1 MKHITLISICLV
13 IIFLS
18 NSQAVF
24 AQQKDTVAKLTVVQ
38 KKSLK
43 NVSLESYEKFKAS
56 VKPLIAEMGEKQIV
70 GLGEGTHGTAEF
82 YKLRYYISR
91 ILIEEKGFNHV
102 AFENDVAEMWLM
114 NQQLNQATDVTALMK
129 KYMIG
134 IWQNKETK
142 ELLDWIRVYNQ
153 SHKKKVSVNGIDF
166 PVQKPD
172 VDMITL
178 LLKKAG
184 MNSFPKA
191 VERLSAAANLQDAA
205 WFGMNQKDFK
215 VDWKLLNQYCG
226 QAYFTADSLEQQ
238 VKKTEMETSLRSDL
252 LLAISNLKQGFEP
265 FKPKSQYVPRDSI
278 MAHNTALMIKG
289 KEDKVIIWAHDAHL
303 GKKEIYD
310 NSVGG
315 TGKYLLKLFPNNYF
329 VLGTGTAIGEFGAT
343 TDARAVNTTVMLPY
357 QLEEP
362 IKGSWEELLGTL
374 TKKNVYFFTK
384 AFNPNN
390 LVKPQRFVG
399 YGTKSS
405 VSLYDKVNLAALYD
419 AFLFIKESHAPTA
432 L

>member
-1 MKHITLISICLV
+1 MKPITLITICLAV
-13 IIFLS
+13 IFQFNNQL
-18 NSQAVF
+18 VF
-24 AQQKDTVAKLTVVQ
+24 AQQKDTVAKLTVAQ

-43 NVSLESYEKFKAS
+43 HVSLESYEKFKAS

-91 ILIEEKGFNHV
+91 ILIEEKRFNHV
-102 AFENDVAEMWLM
+102 AFENDVTEMWLM
-114 NQQLNQATDVTALMK
+114 NQQLNQTTDVTALMK

-142 ELLDWIRVYNQ
+142 ELLDWIRTYNK

-172 VDMITL
+172 IDVITL

-184 MNSFPKA
+184 INSFQKE
-191 VERLSAAANLQDAA
+191 VERLGAAANLQDEA

-265 FKPKSQYVPRDSI
+265 FKPKSKYVSRDSI

-289 KEDKVIIWAHDAHL
+289 KEDKVIIWAHNAHL
-303 GKKEIYD
+303 GKKEIY
-310 NSVGG
+310 NNAVGG
-315 TGKYLLKLFPNNYF
+315 TGKYLLKLFPDNYF

-343 TDARAVNTTVMLPY
+343 TDARPVNTTVMLPY
-357 QLEEP
+357 KLEEP
-362 IKGSWEELLGTL
+362 IKGSWEELLGTWS
-374 TKKNVYFFTK
+374 KNNVYFFTK
-384 AFNPNN
+384 AFNADH

-399 YGTKSS
+399 YGTKSG
-405 VSLYDKVNLAALYD
+405 VSLYDKVNLAELYD
-419 AFLFIKESHAPTA
+419 AFLFVKESHAPTM